1 MNNQYNSG
9 LLFELDEFVAKLED
23 RGYDFPEILAALKE
37 YTDLVEDL
45 QLA

>member
-9 LLFELDEFVAKLED
+9 LLFELDEFVATLED
-23 RGYDFPEILAALKE
+23 RGYGFHEILDAIKE